1 MKNTQYAKKDMKK
14 EAAFGRFPYAWMY
27 FSIQLSTDC

>member
-1 MKNTQYAKKDMKK
+1 MKNTRYAKKDMKK
-14 EAAFGRFPYAWMY
+14 EAAFGRFPYVWMY